1 MRITGLRSFMTR
13 DRNRPRVIV
22 AIDTD
27 QGITGWGECY
37 NHGPDR
43 ALPPL
48 LEYLALQIGGEDPR
62 RIEYLILKLLQKARF
77 PPGALGL
84 AAVSA
89 IDHALWD
96 ISAKALGV
104 PVFMLLGGHARDR
117 VRVYLGVN
125 SKQEPEALRD
135 HCLKMEAEYGLT
147 AFKMSPFQADVNE
160 VPWREVLRSTIRFV
174 ERLRAICPDRF
185 EFAFD
190 AHARLF
196 EPWQAVQ
203 LGNALA
209 PFDPLFYEEPMRPEN
224 IEAWGRMKPQL
235 HCPLAT
241 GESLYSRFEF
251 LRLLHV
257 GGADIIQPDICAVG
271 GLLEMRKIA
280 ALAEAHYVTV
290 APHNPMGPLATAVN
304 AHFCAAQ
311 PNVKILEYR
320 LPHEAP
326 YVQDPYLPSDGH
338 LDLRHDR
345 PGWGVDMDDDVLA
358 EDRYVHWER
367 KLPRRP
373 DGSTGYC

>member
-13 DRNRPRVIV
+13 DRDRPRVIV
-22 AIDTD
+22 AIDTSE
-27 QGITGWGECY
+27 GITGWGECY

-43 ALPPL
+43 ALPAV

-62 RIEYLILKLLQKARF
+62 RIEYLILKMMQKARF

-104 PVFMLLGGHARDR
+104 PVFNLLGGHSRER
-117 VRVYLGVN
+117 VRVYLGV
-125 SKQEPEALRD
+125 KATPEPEETRD
-135 HCLKMEAEYGLT
+135 LCLKMHAEYGLT
-147 AFKMSPFQADVNE
+147 AFKMSPFRVDVNE
-160 VPWREVLRSTIRFV
+160 VPWREVLRTTTRWV
-174 ERLRAICPDRF
+174 ERLRAISPDNF

-224 IEAWGRMKPQL
+224 IEAWGRMKPQIA
-235 HCPLAT
+235 CPLAT
-241 GESLYSRFEF
+241 GESLYNRFEF
-251 LRLLHV
+251 LRLLQV
-257 GGADIIQPDICAVG
+257 GGADIIQPDICVVG

-304 AHFCAAQ
+304 VHFCAAQ

-326 YVQDPYLPSDGH
+326 YVRDPYLPRDGH

-345 PGWGVDMDDDVLA
+345 PGWGVELNEAVLCQ
-358 EDRYVHWER
+358 DRYIHWER